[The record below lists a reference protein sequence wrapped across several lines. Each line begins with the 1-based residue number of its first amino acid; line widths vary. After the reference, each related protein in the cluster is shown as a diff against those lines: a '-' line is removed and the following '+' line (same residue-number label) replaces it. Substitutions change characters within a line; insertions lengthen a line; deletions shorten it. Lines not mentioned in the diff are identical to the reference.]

1 MEKKYHPIVTFKSLI
16 VEFLH
21 AAQSLRPKS
30 RAIILKC
37 SPISPAKTSTCTRQT
52 NAFVARLDGFKS
64 VQPTRTTFEA
74 AIDSRHHSI

>member
-21 AAQSLRPKS
+21 RCSIFTTKEQSHHSEMFTDL
-30 RAIILKC
+30 
-37 SPISPAKTSTCTRQT
+37 TCQT

>member
-1 MEKKYHPIVTFKSLI
+1 MEKKYHPFVTFKSLI

-21 AAQSLRPKS
+21 RCSIFTTIEQSHHFAVFTDL
-30 RAIILKC
+30 
-37 SPISPAKTSTCTRQT
+37 TCQT
-52 NAFVARLDGFKS
+52 DAFVARLDGFKS

>member
-21 AAQSLRPKS
+21 R
-30 RAIILKC
+30 C
-37 SPISPAKTSTCTRQT
+37 SIFTTTEQNHHFGVFTDLTRQT

>member
-21 AAQSLRPKS
+21 RCSIFTTIEQSHHFAVFTDL
-30 RAIILKC
+30 
-37 SPISPAKTSTCTRQT
+37 TCQDQHLHPPN